1 MIGKKNIESDL
12 PAPDANARLTVSAE
26 DKTKAGKWF
35 DRARELGD
43 KRQFDYA
50 IEYYVNGL
58 EFWPDAVDEACKA
71 LHGCA
76 VARKQLGGKKPGLK
90 DSMTRSTSD
99 KDAKKAYVN
108 ALWLFGHE
116 PDNLSYME
124 AVVRNAGRLRAE
136 NAAKWATGVYTK
148 ALEANAKAGTKQ
160 FQSLCQLT
168 EELGDRAG
176 ARGEVAFGVEVY
188 QMGVEVVQL
197 WRRRTAKDPAADNS
211 LKQISTKLT
220 ILKGKYDKG
229 EGYRGSIVDSEEQ
242 EALHD
247 KHRTVQ
253 GDDRVDQ
260 LIARAAAAFQA
271 NPDKAGVLR
280 EYTDLLCRREREEE
294 ETTAIGLLVGEFKR
308 TNDYRWKQLADDVR
322 IKQLGRAAREAAKG
336 GQEEQAK
343 QARIDQLRFEL
354 KVFKDRSERYPSD
367 LRLKFELAIRR
378 FNAGQF
384 DDAIPL
390 FQQARSDL
398 KNRASCGVYLG
409 RCFHRKE
416 YYDQAIA
423 ALEDTLLDFDG
434 ADEDMGKSLHYWLA
448 RAQEARGDVEAA
460 RKTYGTV
467 LQMDYTYRDVRARLD
482 ALQKR

>member
-1 MIGKKNIESDL
+1 
-12 PAPDANARLTVSAE
+12 
-26 DKTKAGKWF
+26 
-35 DRARELGD
+35 
-43 KRQFDYA
+43 
-50 IEYYVNGL
+50 
-58 EFWPDAVDEACKA
+58 
-71 LHGCA
+71 
-76 VARKQLGGKKPGLK
+76 
-90 DSMTRSTSD
+90 MTRSTSD

-354 KVFKDRSERYPSD
+354 KVFKDRSELLSVGPAVEIRVGHPPVQRGPVRRRDSAVPAGPIGPEEPGI
-367 LRLKFELAIRR
+367 LRGVPGAMLPPQGSITTRRSRPWRRR
-378 FNAGQF
+378 FGTSTGRMRIWARAFTTGWRGPRRPG
-384 DDAIPL
+384 ATSRRLGKPT
-390 FQQARSDL
+390 ARSCKWTTPTGTFVLDWMPCRRDSQR
-398 KNRASCGVYLG
+398 KNEPLTGETTCR
-409 RCFHRKE
+409 
-416 YYDQAIA
+416 I
-423 ALEDTLLDFDG
+423 
-434 ADEDMGKSLHYWLA
+434 
-448 RAQEARGDVEAA
+448 
-460 RKTYGTV
+460 
-467 LQMDYTYRDVRARLD
+467 LQTPPNE
-482 ALQKR
+482 